1 MSKPRVNSA
10 LIRRINTARLFH
22 IIRQTPRISQQKL
35 SAASGIDPATVSII
49 VNNLEAAGIV
59 QRVADAPT
67 GRAGRPISALSIDA
81 EAGLL
86 AGIGVEPDAIRI
98 TVATLDGIARN
109 SIVVPGSHVL
119 TEALTASWTG
129 LGQMLK
135 DFGASHAPL
144 LGVGVGLPGLV
155 TLDGKLVFAPNL
167 GWRNID
173 FATPLTRHLKVPVR
187 AENDTKAA
195 ALGEYLFGASRNISD
210 FVYITGRSGIG
221 GGLYMMG
228 ELYRGPHGLAGEIGH
243 MKIVPGGRIC
253 GCGAR
258 GCFEAYVSE
267 HAILAQLAQLGHHCA
282 DAHAVSEAARAGGN
296 VLRVLDEAGL
306 HLGVGLANIVN
317 LLAPQRIVLG
327 GSLAVLA
334 PFLLKSAMETLEA
347 NALSPIRAG
356 VEIVL
361 SPLGDQAVAIGGV
374 ALALQTFLTDPP
386 LRLSSRH
393 AH

>member
-1 MSKPRVNSA
+1 MSKLRVNSA

-49 VNNLEAAGIV
+49 VNNLESAGIV
-59 QRVADAPT
+59 QRAADART

-86 AGIGVEPDAIRI
+86 AGISIEPDAIRI
-98 TVATLDGIARN
+98 AVATLDGIAREV
-109 SIVVPGSHVL
+109 IVVPGSCVL
-119 TEALTASWTG
+119 AEALAASCTG
-129 LGQMLK
+129 LDKVLHHL
-135 DFGASHAPL
+135 GAHAPL

-155 TLDGKLVFAPNL
+155 TLDGRLVFAPNL
-167 GWRNID
+167 GWRDID
-173 FATPLTRHLKVPVR
+173 FATPLARHLQVPVR

-195 ALGEYLFGASRNISD
+195 ALGEHLFGASRDIAD

-243 MKIVPGGRIC
+243 MKIAAGGRPC

-267 HAILAQLAQLGHHCA
+267 HAILAQLSELGHHFA
-282 DAHAVSEAARAGGN
+282 DAHEVSEAARAGNDG
-296 VLRVLDEAGL
+296 VLCVLCEAGRF
-306 HLGVGLANIVN
+306 LGLGLANIVN

-334 PFLLKSAMETLEA
+334 PFLLQSAMAALES
-347 NALSPIRAG
+347 NALAAIRHD

-374 ALALQTFLTDPP
+374 ALALQTYLTDPP
-386 LRLSSRH
+386 LRLGSRH
-393 AH
+393 AP